1 MDKLSSYDLRQEHFP
16 NMIYG
21 TAINTHVGSIVMLLW
36 AENEC
41 CCLYT
46 IDIYVYKWNIYTARN
61 GVPKYDQNCLAPIAK
76 MVRVFGMDANIG
88 CSSPLLSTHFLFKT
102 WTLSEEYRSWVENV
116 CHWLYSWH
124 FNVTLYNT
132 YIHICIYQRNLWNC
146 PCWRTFS
153 LSLDWSFMLMFS
165 RWQLLRNYRILT
177 DDKCLGIIIFVLLF
191 SLILISKWTTLQ
203 HMNSPR
209 LHKTFFMGDSIFSAL
224 YIHNMVIYTGIFV
237 VQTRHETSCLDFVQY
252 TTNLIIRCIVIM
264 VEKYLKR
271 STKIFWD
278 IFLIPVTKVS
288 IFRTGK
294 YTQNWKKK

>member
-1 MDKLSSYDLRQEHFP
+1 
-16 NMIYG
+16 
-21 TAINTHVGSIVMLLW
+21 
-36 AENEC
+36 
-41 CCLYT
+41 
-46 IDIYVYKWNIYTARN
+46 
-61 GVPKYDQNCLAPIAK
+61 
-76 MVRVFGMDANIG
+76 MDANIG

-102 WTLSEEYRSWVENV
+102 WTLSEEYRSWVEDV

-124 FNVTLYNT
+124 FNVTFDNT

-177 DDKCLGIIIFVLLF
+177 DDKCLGIIIFGLLF

-271 STKIFWD
+271 STKIFWE
-278 IFLIPVTKVS
+278 IFLIPATKVS
-288 IFRTGK
+288 IFRTSK
-294 YTQNWKKK
+294 YTQNWKRNNCITIVTGIYANTLLCICTISVSQEPICVSFTCMSLCTCREHGRALHITPILCDFVAE